1 MRSYSITTVS
11 KVFWSRSFLFQVV
24 TIYSCT
30 IPEHRS
36 APQPYGE
43 LRRHHVRLHPAL
55 PPQGRHEHG
64 SKVRLRLRFLQGTK
78 CIIIIRLKYKE
89 RERERAT
96 CQPIDFCGSVI
107 FPSSGLRKQWFLLLL
122 YTYFIT
128 FLPSLFRGKSWPII
142 PLSAVYTHGQRT
154 KNISSQRKLIY

>member
-30 IPEHRS
+30 IPEHRP

-55 PPQGRHEHG
+55 PDQARDEHG
-64 SKVRLRLRFLQGTK
+64 AEVRLRARLLQG
-78 CIIIIRLKYKE
+78 
-89 RERERAT
+89 
-96 CQPIDFCGSVI
+96 
-107 FPSSGLRKQWFLLLL
+107 RKQAH
-122 YTYFIT
+122 
-128 FLPSLFRGKSWPII
+128 KSV
-142 PLSAVYTHGQRT
+142 SRT
-154 KNISSQRKLIY
+154 